1 MEILKKYNW
10 PGNVREL
17 ENVVKRA
24 AILSGNENLGIDDF
38 SFFLE
43 KREEAS
49 LEELEEMGLEEMIE
63 IRLKGFL
70 ARVKDLEMSDLHDT
84 ILQMAERPLL
94 KLILKQTGYNQIKAA
109 KVLGIN
115 RNTLRKKIKD
125 LGILLKKET

>member
-1 MEILKKYNW
+1 MMVFISEMTLATWSIVFPSGFVHVSAPL
-10 PGNVREL
+10 
-17 ENVVKRA
+17 VV
-24 AILSGNENLGIDDF
+24 SSFDF

-63 IRLKGFL
+63 VRLKGFL

-94 KLILKQTGYNQIKAA
+94 KLILKQSGYNQIKAA